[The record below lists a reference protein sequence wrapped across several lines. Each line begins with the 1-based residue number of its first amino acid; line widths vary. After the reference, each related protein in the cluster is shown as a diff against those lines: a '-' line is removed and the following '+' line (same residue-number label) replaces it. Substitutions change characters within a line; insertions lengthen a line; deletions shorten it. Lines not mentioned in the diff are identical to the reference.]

1 MSKTKNEIKLF
12 NRFSYENIEIRD
24 PTLTNY
30 INLKPVIIPHSAGRH
45 EHKRFW
51 KSSKV
56 SVIERFINI
65 YWKSN

>member
-56 SVIERFINI
+56 SVIERFIN
-65 YWKSN
+65 